1 MATNDTV
8 RFFFGK
14 NRIIKQK
21 KRENKDNGVKVKL
34 NKEDF
39 QRDELEVILQHI
51 QFYFLFSF
59 SYKHSAV
66 LITFSSSS
74 WQKAN
79 ERQVKTSRIIP

>member
-1 MATNDTV
+1 MIQLD
-8 RFFFGK
+8 FFFGK

-59 SYKHSAV
+59 SRKSVMRFLSHSHQAAGKRR
-66 LITFSSSS
+66 T
-74 WQKAN
+74 N
-79 ERQVKTSRIIP
+79 VK